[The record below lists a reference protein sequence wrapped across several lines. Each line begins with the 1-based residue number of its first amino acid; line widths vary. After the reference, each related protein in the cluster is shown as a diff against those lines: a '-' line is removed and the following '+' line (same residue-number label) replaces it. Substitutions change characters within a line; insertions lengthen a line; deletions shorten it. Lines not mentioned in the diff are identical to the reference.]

1 MPLVEANSEDI
12 EKSLART
19 EFVPYSY
26 TLIHAI
32 VMQQGISEVKAHRIP
47 RDALIRGSSAITE
60 DDTTVSQ
67 REGGF
72 EITSSLEIG
81 HEFWIPLE

>member
-1 MPLVEANSEDI
+1 MPLVEANSKDI

-19 EFVPYSY
+19 EFVLLQ
-26 TLIHAI
+26 LIHAF